1 MALCCQA
8 TTQLLYLK
16 LLAYITLESTFTLSY
31 STETTCTNPSA
42 GDFCFVTNDVTFDTG
57 ANDLNIITVVLD
69 VFDDLLVE
77 GTESF
82 TVTATITDP
91 GVQTGGIMPTFM
103 TGTNTVDT
111 NILDNDFC
119 KY

>member
-1 MALCCQA
+1 M
-8 TTQLLYLK
+8 
-16 LLAYITLESTFTLSY
+16 
-31 STETTCTNPSA
+31 
-42 GDFCFVTNDVTFDTG
+42 TFDTG

-103 TGTNTVDT
+103 TGTDTVDT